1 MALPRKIA
9 GKSDCFMKI
18 AAVIAEYNP
27 FHNGHRYQ
35 IEQTR
40 LLTGA
45 DYVLSLMSGNFV
57 QRGAPAIFNKYL
69 RTRMALLGGADAVI
83 ELPCLYAL
91 SSAEFFAGGAVA
103 LLNRLG
109 SIDFLSFGSE
119 EGTLDSILALAG
131 RLAYPSRGYDSLLR
145 SLLKQGLSFPAA
157 RYQALAQADSG
168 HKGRIPETL
177 LTSPNNIL
185 ALEYCKSLLAT
196 NSPIRPFTL
205 KRQGSPYHGKDLD
218 GKPGGFSSACAIR
231 AAIEGARPGI
241 LEEYPASFL
250 TCGDFS
256 SLLHYRLLMGQE
268 DGFSDYLD
276 CSVDLSD
283 RIRNSLPEFEGF
295 DSFCR
300 LLKTKEVT
308 YTRISRILMHILLE
322 IRTPKAYA
330 APFLERRLPVP
341 YARLL
346 GFRRTCAPLL
356 SAIKKNADIP
366 LLSKLAD
373 APALLGRCSAQSPER
388 DGLHMLRQDV
398 LASDIY
404 EAVYS
409 GKYGGGAAKNEYRQ
423 SPVIL

>member
-1 MALPRKIA
+1 
-9 GKSDCFMKI
+9 MKI
-18 AAVIAEYNP
+18 AAIIAEYNP
-27 FHNGHRYQ
+27 FHSGHRYQ
-35 IEQTR
+35 MEQTR

-45 DYVLSLMSGNFV
+45 DYVLVLMSGDFV

-83 ELPCLYAL
+83 ELPCLYAI

-109 SIDFLSFGSE
+109 CIDFLSFGSE
-119 EGTLDSILALAG
+119 EGNLDSILALAG
-131 RLAYPSRGYDSLLR
+131 RLTHPDCGYDALLC
-145 SLLKQGLSFPAA
+145 SFLKQGLSFPAA
-157 RYQALAQADSG
+157 RYRALAQTDAG
-168 HKGRIPETL
+168 LRGMIFEAL

-196 NSPIRPFTL
+196 NSSIRPFTL
-205 KRQGSPYHGKDLD
+205 KRKGSPYHGKALERN
-218 GKPGGFSSACAIR
+218 PEGFSSARAIR
-231 AAIEGARPGI
+231 AAIERSLPEVS
-241 LEEYPASFL
+241 EEYPASFL

-256 SLLHYRLLMGQE
+256 SLLHYRLLTGQE
-268 DGFSDYLD
+268 EGFSDYLD
-276 CSVDLSD
+276 CSGDLSD
-283 RIRNSLPEFEGF
+283 RIRNSLPDFSGF

-308 YTRISRILMHILLE
+308 YTRISRMLMHILLG
-322 IRTPKAYA
+322 IRTPEAYTS
-330 APFLERRLPVP
+330 PLLERRLPVS

-346 GFRRTCAPLL
+346 GFRRDSAPLL

-366 LLSKLAD
+366 LISKLAD
-373 APALLGRCSAQSPER
+373 APALLGRDGAQSPGQ
-388 DGLHMLRQDV
+388 DGLDMLRQDV

-404 EAVYS
+404 ESVYC
-409 GKYGGGAAKNEYRQ
+409 GKYGGATKNEYRQ